1 MRCGQAARVRVGAD
15 GQPAEFETDV
25 GPARLLAWLAHARVA
40 MASGSPGVA
49 IASCAGCGSPIAV
62 SSREPV
68 SLPCP
73 HCTEPVRG
81 PGAEVLVDQWTE
93 PWAHVHSH
101 ALDLDYRLVQL
112 EDARGI
118 AAGCAAC
125 GAPSA
130 PGNPSNR
137 CATCGAVTW
146 LARGSGRVQLAVRID
161 GIRDG
166 KPYQVVLPIVQGEA
180 TLRADAARGTQSRSS
195 RSLLGVTGV
204 GCASAIALVVV
215 LVVVVWILAHFS
227 HC

>member
-1 MRCGQAARVRVGAD
+1 MPLARARCRACDLPLGDAPLAILEARCMRCGQAARVRVGAD
-15 GQPAEFETDV
+15 GQPAEFETNV

-49 IASCAGCGSPIAV
+49 IASCPGCGSPIAV

-73 HCTEPVRG
+73 HCTEPVQG

-118 AAGCAAC
+118 AAARGAW
-125 GAPSA
+125 GAPPA
-130 PGNPSNR
+130 P
-137 CATCGAVTW
+137 
-146 LARGSGRVQLAVRID
+146 
-161 GIRDG
+161 
-166 KPYQVVLPIVQGEA
+166 
-180 TLRADAARGTQSRSS
+180 
-195 RSLLGVTGV
+195 
-204 GCASAIALVVV
+204 
-215 LVVVVWILAHFS
+215 
-227 HC
+227 